1 MHIDDIDGI
10 GKIEGGNVKQMGEHV
25 ERCIRLVTICCVA
38 MVLNVIITY
47 GGIFSASHAQISES
61 VMGEAVAEVAP
72 KIALTF
78 DDGPS
83 DMEGGTEYLLDGL
96 AQRGVQ
102 ATFFVLGSRVEAN
115 PMIMTRL
122 YEEGHLIGNHT
133 YSHVDLSTVS
143 DEVII
148 EELTK
153 TNEII
158 EEITGEAVL
167 FMRPPY
173 GSWNEEDEELF
184 HMIPVLWT
192 VDSLDWT
199 TSNVE
204 EIVNKVVTDVEE
216 NDIILM
222 HDCYQSSAEAAFQI
236 IDILQEEGYEFVT
249 VDELLLE

>member
-1 MHIDDIDGI
+1 MI
-10 GKIEGGNVKQMGEHV
+10 
-25 ERCIRLVTICCVA
+25 IRVSIIAVTILSLHFIWNEGVIYSMES
-38 MVLNVIITY
+38 MVTNGSNIEND
-47 GGIFSASHAQISES
+47 IS
-61 VMGEAVAEVAP
+61 P
-72 KIALTF
+72 KIAITF

-96 AQRGVQ
+96 AERNVK
-102 ATFFVLGSRVEAN
+102 ATFFVLGSRVDAN
-115 PMIMTRL
+115 PLIMTRM

-133 YSHVDLSTVS
+133 YSHVDLSVAS
-143 DEVII
+143 EEIII

-153 TNEII
+153 TNEAI
-158 EEITGEAVL
+158 EKITGGTVE

-173 GSWNEEDEELF
+173 GSWNKEDEELF
-184 HMIPVLWT
+184 GMIPVLWT

-204 EIVNKVVTDVEE
+204 EIVNKVVTEVEE

-222 HDCYQSSAEAAFQI
+222 HDCYQSSADAAFQI

>member
-1 MHIDDIDGI
+1 M
-10 GKIEGGNVKQMGEHV
+10 KCEML
-25 ERCIRLVTICCVA
+25 IRLVMLCSVA
-38 MVLNVIITY
+38 MVLNVTLKGIWNSDEMIAITVN
-47 GGIFSASHAQISES
+47 GAVNENSEE
-61 VMGEAVAEVAP
+61 MAP
-72 KIALTF
+72 RVALTF

-96 AQRGVQ
+96 KERGVQ
-102 ATFFVLGSRVEAN
+102 ATFFVLGSRAEAN
-115 PMIMTRL
+115 PLIMTRL

-133 YSHVDLSTVS
+133 YSHVDLAEVS
-143 DEVII
+143 EEVII

-153 TNEII
+153 TNEVI
-158 EEITGEAVL
+158 ESITGEKVE

-173 GSWNEEDEELF
+173 GSWNKEDEALF

-199 TSNVE
+199 TSNIE
-204 EIVNKVVTDVEE
+204 EIVNKVVTEVEE

-222 HDCYQSSAEAAFQI
+222 HDCYQSSSEAAFQI
-236 IDILQEEGYEFVT
+236 IDILQAEGYEFVT

>member
-1 MHIDDIDGI
+1 M
-10 GKIEGGNVKQMGEHV
+10 KKEML
-25 ERCIRLVTICCVA
+25 IRLMMLSCVA
-38 MVLNVIITY
+38 VLINSMITKE
-47 GGIFSASHAQISES
+47 FTVE
-61 VMGEAVAEVAP
+61 VMSSTIQNEVMEEVAP
-72 KIALTF
+72 KVALTF

-83 DMEGGTEYLLDGL
+83 DMEGGTDYLLDGL
-96 AQRGVQ
+96 LERGVQ
-102 ATFFVLGSRVEAN
+102 ATFFVLGSRAEAN
-115 PMIMTRL
+115 PLIMTRL

-133 YSHVDLSTVS
+133 YSHVDLSAVS

-153 TNEII
+153 TNEVI
-158 EEITGEAVL
+158 EAITGEKVE

-173 GSWNEEDEELF
+173 GSWNEEDEDLF
-184 HMIPVLWT
+184 HMMTVLWT

-222 HDCYQSSAEAAFQI
+222 HDCYQSSSEAAFQI
-236 IDILQEEGYEFVT
+236 IDILQEQGYEFVT